1 MAAPKSIPT
10 PRPIAPSLSLGT
22 LIKGER
28 WGRERDLVGFGCS
41 QGWISK
47 THAQYLGMGGI
58 DGFIGDGAIKQASE
72 HGVDLFYSYSV
83 LD

>member
-1 MAAPKSIPT
+1 
-10 PRPIAPSLSLGT
+10 
-22 LIKGER
+22 
-28 WGRERDLVGFGCS
+28 
-41 QGWISK
+41 
-47 THAQYLGMGGI
+47 MGGI

>member
-1 MAAPKSIPT
+1 MDNDGRTKVYFYAST
-10 PRPIAPSLSLGT
+10 DRSLSLGT

-28 WGRERDLVGFGCS
+28 WGRERDLVGFGCF

-47 THAQYLGMGGI
+47 THAEYLGVGGI

-72 HGVDLFYSYSV
+72 HGVDLY
-83 LD
+83 L